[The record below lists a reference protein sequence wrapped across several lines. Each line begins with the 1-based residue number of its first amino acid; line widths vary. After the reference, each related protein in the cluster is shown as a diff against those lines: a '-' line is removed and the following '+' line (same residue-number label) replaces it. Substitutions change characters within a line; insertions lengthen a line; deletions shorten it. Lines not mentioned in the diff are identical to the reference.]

1 MSAEPTVFVVD
12 DDEAVRESLRFL
24 ISSIGLRVEAFSSPT
39 EFIDAYRP
47 DRPGCLILDMRLP
60 GLSGLQL
67 QEHLR
72 QRAMDLP
79 IIFVTGHGDVPMAVS
94 ALKAGAFDFLEKPY
108 SDQQLLDRVQHCI
121 SEDTRRRRDY
131 AERAALRERFA
142 LLTPRERQVLERVV
156 AGKPNKVIARE
167 LSISGKTVEVHRA
180 RVMEKMQTNSL
191 ANLVSMCVN
200 AGLVENPSPSSEGA

>member
-1 MSAEPTVFVVD
+1 MSLEPTVFVVD
-12 DDEAVRESLRFL
+12 DDEGVRESLCFL
-24 ISSIGLRVEAFSSPT
+24 IRSIGLPVEAFSSPA
-39 EFIDAYRP
+39 EFIEAYRP
-47 DRPGCLILDMRLP
+47 ERPGCLILDMRLP

-67 QEHLR
+67 QQHLR
-72 QRAMDLP
+72 ERELELP

-121 SEDTRRRRDY
+121 AEDSRRRQDY
-131 AERAALRERFA
+131 AERAALQRRFA
-142 LLTPRERQVLERVV
+142 SLTPRERQVLERVV

-167 LSISGKTVEVHRA
+167 LTISGKTVEVHRA
-180 RVMEKMQTNSL
+180 RVMEKMQTSSL

-200 AGLVENPSPSSEGA
+200 AALFEEGSN